1 MARLLLLLSIPG
13 TMLIDPIAGQPSA
26 SASHGGHNQHR
37 RSPMGF
43 EGVRGK
49 RSAGDEQ
56 PVINIQTATNQ
67 GSLLSGGQS
76 NGAIPGPIN
85 VPEAPLSSA
94 NNNNV
99 GYVLKG

>member
-26 SASHGGHNQHR
+26 SASHGGHHQHR

-56 PVINIQTATNQ
+56 PDINIQTATNQ
-67 GSLLSGGQS
+67 GSLLSAVES

-85 VPEAPLSSA
+85 APEAPLSSA
-94 NNNNV
+94 NNNYV
-99 GYVLKG
+99 G